1 MTWLQLPR
9 LPEGN
14 EANTHWDVRSD
25 RRRGG
30 ILNVCYTVI
39 RHSCCRITKGI
50 LFLRVPGLKK
60 EKMCSKNAG
69 SNAHTMKI
77 LWRYSWKPDEGKKNR
92 DNNFDGTARGKF
104 SHNTIVSS
112 SCPWKRQIKPSIAE
126 QSFPPQFPGR
136 WLRIRLPSSNCQWR
150 ADEE

>member
-1 MTWLQLPR
+1 MAPTPQTTRGKWSEHPLRRSLGPKTRWNLECLLHCNPPFLLSHHKRHFISQGTW
-9 LPEGN
+9 
-14 EANTHWDVRSD
+14 
-25 RRRGG
+25 
-30 ILNVCYTVI
+30 
-39 RHSCCRITKGI
+39 
-50 LFLRVPGLKK
+50 FKK
-60 EKMCSKNAG
+60 KKKCSKNAG

-92 DNNFDGTARGKF
+92 DNNFDGIARGKF
-104 SHNTIVSS
+104 SHNTFVSS

-136 WLRIRLPSSNCQWR
+136 WLRIRLPSGNCQWR